1 MPPVSLLIKP
11 ASSNCNMRCK
21 YCFYHSLAENRNVR
35 SYGIMDIETLEI
47 LVEKTLNFSDVTCT
61 FAFQGGEPTL
71 AGLYFFE
78 KLIEFQRKYNKK
90 GIKINNTIQTNG
102 MVIDEEW
109 AKYLSDNNFL
119 VGLSL
124 DGTKDIH
131 DMNRV
136 DSRNKGTFNRV
147 MKTVDLFNK
156 HKVEYNILFV
166 VNSGVARRIT
176 KIYNFFKRNGFRFI
190 QFIPC
195 LDPLGEQP
203 GRFPYSLTPERFA
216 DFLKTLFDAWYTDI
230 KNGNMISIRYFD
242 NLVGMIMGYPP
253 ENCGMSGICQVQFV
267 VEADGGVYPCDFYVL
282 DEWCMGNLKT
292 QELDELRES
301 QAARDFV
308 EVSRYIDPKCR
319 QCKWVNLC
327 RGGCRRNREPFIDDF
342 PNYFAHIWTF
352 LNMPLQDYTNWL
364 CYLAIDN
371 IGIRQWTG
379 WFK

>member
-102 MVIDEEW
+102 MIIDEEW
-109 AKYLSDNNFL
+109 AKYLSDNDFL

-131 DMNRV
+131 DMSRV

-216 DFLKTLFDAWYTDI
+216 GFLKTLFDAWYTDI
-230 KNGNMISIRYFD
+230 KKGNMISIRYFD

-327 RGGCRRNREPFIDDF
+327 RGGCRRNREPFIDDK
-342 PNYFAHIWTF
+342 PVLNYFCSSYMDFFEYAAPR
-352 LNMPLQDYTNWL
+352 LYE
-364 CYLAIDN
+364 LAMLFSD
-371 IGIRQWTG
+371 R
-379 WFK
+379 